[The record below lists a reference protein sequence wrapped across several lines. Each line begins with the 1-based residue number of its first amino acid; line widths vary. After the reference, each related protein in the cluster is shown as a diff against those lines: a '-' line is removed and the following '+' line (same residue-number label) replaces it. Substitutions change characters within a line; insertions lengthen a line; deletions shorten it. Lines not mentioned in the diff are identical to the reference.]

1 MQVFKDQLTIENY
14 YLDFLYSLAAMCVV
28 LIVLGIG
35 FIDGGLVRTKNMLD
49 AWVQKIGAAIIGGLS
64 TLVFGYAL
72 WQWSFNQ
79 AFGVPNPLKQALKD
93 WWIGGPNVTTFA
105 TYIDPK
111 ILPEADTQQIFLL
124 FFMTFSMAT
133 MALVH
138 SAVVERIKAL
148 PLYTVA
154 LVVGLITSPLAG
166 YLCWGSVSPL
176 TNRGVHDFDGVYPLY
191 IFAGT
196 TALVLAWRLKPR
208 RGIALGAQASVA
220 DRPPTNLWM
229 TGAGAMIIVFA
240 LPFVALGSG
249 YIVPG
254 EGFFGISM
262 TSSGFGIVMI
272 NVLTAFLAGGVG
284 GLLIAYK
291 ERQAAW
297 VFLGPIS
304 GAIICGAL
312 FDVGR
317 PWDVAILAFFGPF
330 VTLLGQKL
338 MIKLGID
345 DPKVVPLALCNGV
358 VGTIATGFIAW
369 GDKTGGYF
377 GLEGKY
383 GFQHASI
390 NPGWQAIGAL
400 AIIAL
405 AGIPTLIIAL
415 IFEKTSGLAVDDA
428 GQDAG
433 LDHVYW
439 DHAAA

>member
-1 MQVFKDQLTIENY
+1 MLFRSQLTIENY

-35 FIDGGLVRTKNMLD
+35 FIDGGLVRTKNVLD

-93 WWIGGPNVTTFA
+93 WWVGGPNVTTFA
-105 TYIDPK
+105 NYIDPK

-148 PLYTVA
+148 PLYTIA

-208 RGIALGAQASVA
+208 RGIMLGGQASVA

-249 YIVPG
+249 YVVPG

-262 TSSGFGIVMI
+262 TTSGFGIVMI

-284 GLLIAYK
+284 GLLIAFGGLMLRLHGIAFGEA
-291 ERQAAW
+291 ERDRRP
-297 VFLGPIS
+297 LTGS
-304 GAIICGAL
+304 L
-312 FDVGR
+312 FPVY
-317 PWDVAILAFFGPF
+317 AHLILI
-330 VTLLGQKL
+330 L
-338 MIKLGID
+338 I
-345 DPKVVPLALCNGV
+345 
-358 VGTIATGFIAW
+358 
-369 GDKTGGYF
+369 
-377 GLEGKY
+377 
-383 GFQHASI
+383 
-390 NPGWQAIGAL
+390 
-400 AIIAL
+400 
-405 AGIPTLIIAL
+405 AGIFLPGPLVAW
-415 IFEKTSGLAVDDA
+415 FQSVAEMVG
-428 GQDAG
+428 
-433 LDHVYW
+433 
-439 DHAAA
+439 